1 MRIAVLGL
9 GRMGAAIAERLL
21 LADHE
26 LTVWNRSP
34 AATEPFAARGVRVA
48 AAPAEV
54 WREADVAITMLA
66 DGAALEGVV
75 DGLVEG
81 LPAAGTPAAAG
92 ASAAGARDASAP
104 ASDASPAPDATRTVI
119 DMGTV
124 GADSSARVAER
135 LAARGVALLRA
146 PVSGNPSVVAAGNL
160 AIVVSGPRERFDAL
174 APALADIG
182 PHLHYVG
189 AEEQARVVKL
199 ALNLMLAGT
208 TQLLAEALVLLEA
221 AGVER
226 AAALGVINGS
236 AVGSP
241 FVGYKSEALIADDY
255 ASTFTAELMR
265 KDLELALAAGRA
277 ASVPLPLTAA
287 TTQLYSGAIAQGMG
301 QLDLTALLPRLRR
314 EAGLDDDGR

>member
-1 MRIAVLGL
+1 
-9 GRMGAAIAERLL
+9 MGAAIAERLL

-54 WREADVAITMLA
+54 WQHADVAITMLA
-66 DGAALEGVV
+66 DGAALESVV
-75 DGLVEG
+75 DGLIEG
-81 LPAAGTPAAAG
+81 LPLRASAAPAEDAPAGVAPAAG
-92 ASAAGARDASAP
+92 ALSDATP
-104 ASDASPAPDATRTVI
+104 ASDAAAPDAARTVI

-124 GADSSARVAER
+124 GADTSAAVAER

-160 AIVVSGPRERFDAL
+160 AIVISGPRERFDAL

-221 AGVER
+221 EGVER
-226 AAALGVINGS
+226 AAALGVIGGS

-241 FVGYKSEALIADDY
+241 FVRYKSEALIADDY

-287 TTQLYSGAIAQGMG
+287 TTQLYNGAIAQGMG

-314 EAGLDDDGR
+314 EAGLD

>member
-1 MRIAVLGL
+1 
-9 GRMGAAIAERLL
+9 
-21 LADHE
+21 
-26 LTVWNRSP
+26 TP
-34 AATEPFAARGVRVA
+34 
-48 AAPAEV
+48 APAGD
-54 WREADVAITMLA
+54 A
-66 DGAALEGVV
+66 
-75 DGLVEG
+75 
-81 LPAAGTPAAAG
+81 PAPAGDTPAPAGDAA
-92 ASAAGARDASAP
+92 AP
-104 ASDASPAPDATRTVI
+104 ASDASPAAPAARTVI

-124 GADSSARVAER
+124 GADTSARVAER
-135 LAARGVALLRA
+135 LAARDVALLRA
-146 PVSGNPSVVAAGNL
+146 PVSGNPGVVAAGNL
-160 AIVVSGPRERFDAL
+160 AIVVSGPRATFDAL

-221 AGVER
+221 EGVER

-236 AVGSP
+236 AVGSN
-241 FVGYKSEALIADDY
+241 FVRYKSEALIADDY

-277 ASVPLPLTAA
+277 AAVPLPVTAA
-287 TTQLYSGAIAQGMG
+287 TTQLYAGAIAQGMG

-314 EAGLDDDGR
+314 EAGLDTER

>member
-9 GRMGAAIAERLL
+9 GRMGAAIADRLL

-48 AAPAEV
+48 SSPAEI
-54 WREADVAITMLA
+54 WQHADVAITMLA

-75 DGLVEG
+75 DGLLEG
-81 LPAAGTPAAAG
+81 RSTPASDAAGTP
-92 ASAAGARDASAP
+92 DASSAP
-104 ASDASPAPDATRTVI
+104 PRVVV

-124 GADSSARVAER
+124 GADTSARVARRLGER
-135 LAARGVALLRA
+135 GIALLRA

-160 AIVVSGPRERFDAL
+160 AIVVSGPRETFDAL
-174 APALADIG
+174 SPALADIG

-221 AGVER
+221 EGVER
-226 AAALGVINGS
+226 RAALGVINGS
-236 AVGSP
+236 AVGSN
-241 FVGYKSEALIADDY
+241 FVRYKSEALIADDY

-287 TTQLYSGAIAQGMG
+287 TTQLFAGAIAQGMG

-314 EAGLDDDGR
+314 EAGLDD

>member
-1 MRIAVLGL
+1 
-9 GRMGAAIAERLL
+9 MGAAIAERLL

-34 AATEPFAARGVRVA
+34 EATEPFAARGVRVA

-54 WREADVAITMLA
+54 WQHVDVAITMLA
-66 DGAALEGVV
+66 DGPALEQVV
-75 DGLVEG
+75 GGEGGLIAG
-81 LPAAGTPAAAG
+81 LTDASGDAAAD
-92 ASAAGARDASAP
+92 AAPPP
-104 ASDASPAPDATRTVI
+104 ARTVI

-124 GADSSARVAER
+124 GADASAAVAER

-160 AIVVSGPRERFDAL
+160 AIVVSGPRDRFDAL

-221 AGVER
+221 EGVER
-226 AAALGVINGS
+226 AAALGVISGS

-241 FVGYKSEALIADDY
+241 FVRYKSEALIADDY

-287 TTQLYSGAIAQGMG
+287 TTQLYNGAIAQGMG

-314 EAGLDDDGR
+314 EAGLD

>member
-1 MRIAVLGL
+1 
-9 GRMGAAIAERLL
+9 MGAAIAERLL

-26 LTVWNRSP
+26 LTVWNRSA

-48 AAPAEV
+48 GAPAEI
-54 WREADVAITMLA
+54 WRHADVAITMLA
-66 DGAALEGVV
+66 DGPALEQVV
-75 DGLVEG
+75 GGEGGLIAG
-81 LPAAGTPAAAG
+81 LADAAGDAAAD
-92 ASAAGARDASAP
+92 AQADAAPTRA
-104 ASDASPAPDATRTVI
+104 RTVI

-124 GADSSARVAER
+124 GADTSARVAER
-135 LAARGVALLRA
+135 LAAHDVALLRA

-160 AIVVSGPRERFDAL
+160 AIVVSGPRDRFDAL

-221 AGVER
+221 EGVER
-226 AAALGVINGS
+226 AAALGVIGGS

-241 FVGYKSEALIADDY
+241 FVRYKSEALIADDY

-287 TTQLYSGAIAQGMG
+287 TTQLYNGAIAQGMG

-314 EAGLDDDGR
+314 EAGLD